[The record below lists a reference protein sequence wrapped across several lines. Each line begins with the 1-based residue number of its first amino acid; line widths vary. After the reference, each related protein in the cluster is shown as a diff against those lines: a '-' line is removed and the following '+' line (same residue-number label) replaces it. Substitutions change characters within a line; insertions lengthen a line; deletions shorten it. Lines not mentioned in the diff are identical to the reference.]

1 MSKPSG
7 SARKAASCTKRS
19 KDILG
24 RRAMRTASQP
34 GQPLQTLHMPVP
46 VGVGLAAMGFKRLP
60 DSLPVETI
68 AVSTSSHCSPDHPV
82 PSHQRTFGARD
93 LFSLWFSLGIG
104 LMVLQTGALL
114 GPGLGLAGALLAIVL
129 GTAVG
134 VLLLAAVGVI
144 GSDTGL
150 SAMAALRLSLGRQ
163 GAALPALLNLLQ
175 LIGWGAF
182 EIIVM
187 RDAASLLGARAFGD
201 GSLWAGP
208 LLWTLFFGGLA
219 TLLAVSGPLTFV
231 RRILRKWG
239 IWLLLGACLWL
250 TWILFAKADLA
261 SLWQRTGDGSLSFA
275 LGFDIAIAMPL
286 SWLPLIAD
294 YSRFGQRASRVFG
307 GTALG
312 FFIGNFWLMSLGVA
326 YTLAFAPSGETNA
339 LLLAL
344 AGAGLGI
351 PLLLILLDESEN
363 AFADIHSAAV
373 STGLLLPLKV
383 EHLALVIGLVCTLI
397 ACFAPLAQYQNFLLL
412 IGSVFAPLF
421 GVVLVDHFIWR
432 RRRADVSIRALH
444 WGALLAWCGG
454 VLIYHLLANYYPEV
468 GATLPALLSA
478 GLLYGLS
485 AGVFSRGQEKAPA

>member
-1 MSKPSG
+1 VNTPS
-7 SARKAASCTKRS
+7 TY
-19 KDILG
+19 
-24 RRAMRTASQP
+24 
-34 GQPLQTLHMPVP
+34 
-46 VGVGLAAMGFKRLP
+46 
-60 DSLPVETI
+60 
-68 AVSTSSHCSPDHPV
+68 SPDLAV
-82 PSHQRTFGARD
+82 PASKRVFGARD

-114 GPGLGLAGALLAIVL
+114 APGLGLAFGLLAIAL

-150 SAMAALRLSLGRQ
+150 ASMAAIKLSLGNY
-163 GAALPALLNLLQ
+163 GASLPAVLNLLQ

-187 RDAASLLGARAFGD
+187 RDAASLLAARAFGEE
-201 GSLWAGP
+201 SLWTQP
-208 LLWTLFFGGLA
+208 LLWTLLFGALA
-219 TLLAVSGPLTFV
+219 TLLAVTGPLTFV
-231 RRILRKWG
+231 RQILRKWG
-239 IWLLLGACLWL
+239 IWLLLAACVWL
-250 TWILFAKADLA
+250 TWNLFAKADLVT
-261 SLWQRTGDGSLSFA
+261 LWAQRGDGSLPFA

-294 YSRFGQRASRVFG
+294 YSRFGKRAGSVFT

-312 FFIGNFWLMSLGVA
+312 FFIGNLWLMGLGVA
-326 YTLAFAPSGETNA
+326 YTLAFAPSGEVNA

-373 STGLLLPLKV
+373 SSGTLLKLKV
-383 EHLALVIGLVCTLI
+383 EHLALAIGAVCTLI
-397 ACFAPLAQYQNFLLL
+397 ACVAPLAQYQNFLLL

-421 GVVLVDHFIWR
+421 GVVLVDHFILR
-432 RRRADVSIRALH
+432 KRASVVMHHALR
-444 WGALLAWCGG
+444 WSALAAWAGG
-454 VLIYHLLANYYPEV
+454 VATYHLLANFYPQL
-468 GATLPALLSA
+468 GATLPALIL
-478 GLLYGLS
+478 
-485 AGVFSRGQEKAPA
+485 AGVLQFGLGSLGAKSIAAQA

>member
-1 MSKPSG
+1 MNTPSTY
-7 SARKAASCTKRS
+7 SP
-19 KDILG
+19 DI
-24 RRAMRTASQP
+24 AVPASQR
-34 GQPLQTLHMPVP
+34 V
-46 VGVGLAAMGFKRLP
+46 
-60 DSLPVETI
+60 
-68 AVSTSSHCSPDHPV
+68 
-82 PSHQRTFGARD
+82 FGARD

-114 GPGLGLAGALLAIVL
+114 APGLGLAGALLAIFL
-129 GTAVG
+129 GTLVG

-150 SAMAALRLSLGRQ
+150 SAMAALRLSLGRH

-175 LIGWGAF
+175 LMGWGAF

-187 RDAASLLGARAFGD
+187 RDAASLLAGGQFGAA
-201 GSLWAGP
+201 SALANP
-208 LLWTLFFGGLA
+208 LLWTLVFGALA

-231 RRILRKWG
+231 RRFLRKWG
-239 IWLLLGACLWL
+239 IWLLLAACLWL
-250 TWILFAKADLA
+250 TWNLFAKADLA
-261 SLWQRTGDGSLSFA
+261 GLWAKAGDGSMSLA
-275 LGFDIAIAMPL
+275 VGFDIAIAMPL

-294 YSRFGQRASRVFG
+294 YSRFGRKAGGVFG

-312 FFIGNFWLMSLGVA
+312 FFIGNLWLMSLGVG

-339 LLLAL
+339 LLMAL

-373 STGLLLPLKV
+373 STGLLVKARV
-383 EHLALVIGLVCTLI
+383 EHIALAIGVVCTLI

-421 GVVLVDHFIWR
+421 GVVLVDHFVLR
-432 RRRADVSIRALH
+432 RRQAGEVRAALH
-444 WGALLAWCGG
+444 WAALVAWLGG
-454 VLIYHLLANYYPEV
+454 IATYQVLANLYPNV
-468 GATLPALLSA
+468 GATLPSLLVAGALHYAFNRL
-478 GLLYGLS
+478 
-485 AGVFSRGQEKAPA
+485 FSRVPGTAPA